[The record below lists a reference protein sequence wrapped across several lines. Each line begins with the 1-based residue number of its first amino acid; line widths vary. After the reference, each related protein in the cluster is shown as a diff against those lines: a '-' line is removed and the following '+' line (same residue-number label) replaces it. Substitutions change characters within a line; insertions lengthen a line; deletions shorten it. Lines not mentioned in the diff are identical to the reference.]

1 MWDNLG
7 QIETFNAGGPVE
19 VPPSAEKPAPSAANR
34 RRKSPATE
42 LSEVQLRALGAL
54 LSHPTV
60 ARAAAACHLSLRTIF
75 RWLRDPKFRTALRKM
90 QHDHI
95 SQAHSGLQGITAG
108 AVETLREVRNNR
120 KAPAGAVK
128 TLREVR
134 NNRKAPAGAVK
145 TLSEARN
152 NRKAPAGAR
161 ASACR
166 ATLRRAHDL
175 IQAGVIEHLRETL
188 EGLKASSPQNND

>member
-1 MWDNLG
+1 MCDKFDKS
-7 QIETFNAGGPVE
+7 ETLIAGGPVE
-19 VPPSAEKPAPSAANR
+19 VRPSAETPAPSAANR
-34 RRKSPATE
+34 RRGSPATE

-60 ARAAAACHLSLRTIF
+60 ARAAAACHISLRTIF

-90 QHDHI
+90 QHDYVNL
-95 SQAHSGLQGITAG
+95 AHA
-108 AVETLREVRNNR
+108 
-120 KAPAGAVK
+120 APRGSTAGAVK
-128 TLREVR
+128 TLR
-134 NNRKAPAGAVK
+134 
-145 TLSEARN
+145 EARN

-175 IQAGVIEHLRETL
+175 IQADVIQHLLETL
-188 EGLKASSPQNND
+188 EGLKASSPKHNN